1 MKKLITL
8 LFSTALLSSALAQ
21 SNHRDDRDNNDDR
34 GNGRFDK
41 NDHRGNG
48 RYDNNDH
55 RDNGRY
61 DNNDH
66 RGNGRYGNNRTVY
79 QNNRYS
85 IAQRDRMIQRINREY
100 DFKIQQV
107 SHNNYMSRREK
118 RRAIKSLEAQ
128 KREQIR
134 RVYSE
139 YNNRYVYNG
148 KNGRNDHRDRFDRK

>member
-8 LFSTALLSSALAQ
+8 LFSTALLSSAFAQ
-21 SNHRDDRDNNDDR
+21 SNHRDGWDND
-34 GNGRFDK
+34 
-41 NDHRGNG
+41 DHRGNG
-48 RYDNNDH
+48 RYDNN
-55 RDNGRY
+55 
-61 DNNDH
+61 
-66 RGNGRYGNNRTVY
+66 RTVS
-79 QNNRYS
+79 QNSRYS
-85 IAQRDRMIQRINREY
+85 ITQRDRMIQRINREY

-118 RRAIKSLEAQ
+118 KRAIKSLEAQ
-128 KREQIR
+128 KREQIK